1 MDGFNTITD
10 KKVVKIGVNTGTGTG
25 KITKEDKM
33 DKIRSLV
40 QNQ

>member
-10 KKVVKIGVNTGTGTG
+10 KKVVKMVVNTGTAEITRKD
-25 KITKEDKM
+25 KI

-40 QNQ
+40 